1 MSYDTLE
8 KQIRMLPEDCLD
20 DVSHYV
26 EFIMYRLKLRNQ
38 RQQTSDLS
46 DYFGIM
52 KNMPDG
58 LEAQKGL
65 RNEWD

>member
-1 MSYDTLE
+1 MSYETLE
-8 KQIRMLPEDCLD
+8 KQIRALPEDCLD

-26 EFIMYRLKLRNQ
+26 EFILYRLQLRDKK
-38 RQQTSDLS
+38 QQASDLS

-58 LEAQKGL
+58 LKAQREL